1 MALTLK
7 NFIKVVPDD
16 TGSMDLNFFNIL
28 GVQSIFYISQ
38 YIERNLN
45 TIAKNI
51 NKIFIGCKRMLQM
64 FGIYIA

>member
-16 TGSMDLNFFNIL
+16 PGSMDLNFFNIL

-38 YIERNLN
+38 YIERNSN
-45 TIAKNI
+45 RIVKNI
-51 NKIFIGCKRMLQM
+51 NKTLIGCRRMLQI
-64 FGIYIA
+64 FGIYFA

>member
-16 TGSMDLNFFNIL
+16 PGSMDLNFFNIL

-38 YIERNLN
+38 YIARNLN
-45 TIAKNI
+45 RIAKNI
-51 NKIFIGCKRMLQM
+51 NKTFRV
-64 FGIYIA
+64 

>member
-51 NKIFIGCKRMLQM
+51 NKTFIGCRWMLQM
-64 FGIYIA
+64 FGIYFA